1 MCVFAEE
8 TGDYT
13 FYSFILS
20 FLHSFILS
28 FLHSFIPSLFHS
40 FIIIGFRHS
49 LGSCCSVL
57 VYRTIRIKIDY
68 GKCFGYRGTPQRGQV
83 HAV

>member
-1 MCVFAEE
+1 MCVSAEE
-8 TGDYT
+8 TGGYT

-20 FLHSFILS
+20 LFHYFIPS
-28 FLHSFIPSLFHS
+28 FLHYFIPS

-49 LGSCCSVL
+49 LGSCSSVL
-57 VYRTIRIKIDY
+57 VYRTKRIKIDY